1 MMDLSIIIVNYKSSH
16 HVMNCLHSI
25 YESRMNIDYEI
36 IIVDNASKD
45 NSQQE
50 ICSLYKEITWIQS
63 DYNAGFARAN
73 NMGIKAS
80 QGRNILLLNADTI
93 ITKNAIEQTIIK
105 FEDDKQYA
113 ACGVQLLNTDHSK
126 QQSGAKFIVGGIN
139 NFLALPYLGS
149 LIKRIGYT
157 LGMKQHNVVDMNQD
171 MQVDW
176 IVGAFIMTRRS
187 IIEKSGLLDEDFFM
201 YAEEIEWCS
210 RIRKYGPMLLYHEPK
225 VIHIGGGT
233 SSKFYKKESN
243 ENFSNLFDKKG
254 KQIILSQLLRI
265 RKQYGAAW
273 YLIHLL
279 VYLFEIILFGACI
292 IIEITISVNKRK
304 LGYSEWKGYTKN
316 IFGISHF
323 IPAIAI
329 NKHIFYKA

>member
-1 MMDLSIIIVNYKSSH
+1 MIDLSIIIVNYKSSH

-25 YESRMNIDYEI
+25 DESRMKISYEI
-36 IIVDNASKD
+36 IIVDNASND
-45 NSQQE
+45 SSRQE
-50 ICSLYKEITWIQS
+50 ICSLYKELIWIQS
-63 DYNAGFARAN
+63 EYNAGFARAN

-93 ITKNAIEQTIIK
+93 ITNNAIEQTLIK
-105 FEDDKQYA
+105 FENNKEYA
-113 ACGVQLLNTDHSK
+113 ACGVQLLNTDNSK
-126 QQSGAKFIVGGIN
+126 QQSGAKFVTGGIN

-149 LIKRIGYT
+149 LIKNIGYK
-157 LGMKQHNVVDMNQD
+157 LGIKQHNVVEMNQD

-210 RIRKYGPMLLYHEPK
+210 RIRKNGPLILYHEPK
-225 VIHIGGGT
+225 VTHIGGGT

-243 ENFSNLFDKKG
+243 ENFSDVFDKKG

-279 VYLFEIILFGACI
+279 VYFFEIILFGVCI
-292 IIEITISVNKRK
+292 IIEKAININKQNF
-304 LGYSEWKGYTKN
+304 GYSEWKGYAKN
-316 IFGISHF
+316 MIGISHF